1 MKITHQDIID
11 KEFRV
16 KFRGFDMAEV
26 DTFLEEVAEKF
37 FKLSEENTQLN
48 EKILA
53 LQEEI
58 ESADRVSVQG
68 QMELPAEMVSF
79 LEELKQDTA
88 AINAEIV
95 ALKQD
100 RSTFASLDK
109 SIKEAVVFMQKAA
122 ATPPQ
127 AQTELPADLSSTLE
141 EIKVNSETIA
151 AEMAALKADHQAF
164 DSLQKNLEEVVS
176 RAQNTADAMTSPAQI
191 ELPADL
197 NTTLEELKKSSEAIA
212 AEMAALKTDRQTFDS
227 LQKNLEEVVSTAQ
240 NTADAMTS
248 PAQIELPADLNTT
261 LEELK
266 KNSEAIAAEM
276 AALKTD
282 RQTFDSLQ
290 KNLEEVVSAAQKTAP
305 AMASLAQTEHG
316 NLAETLDEFRKST
329 ETMSGEL
336 ADLKQE
342 VGSIQQIREDIKSEL
357 QELLKSHFNDLE
369 EKLSKAPPMAA
380 QAESKPKVSAAG
392 EKEGVLAAAIIE
404 EEPEGAKEDTGL
416 PGFEEQDDTYDDD
429 LEFLSEDDIL
439 DVDKLRGVFQ
449 SVLDNSVSDTP
460 NSREFDDDSS
470 SDLLFLE
477 DILEEE
483 PEPEV
488 SFSLEEGGAGKKPKN
503 EAEA

>member
-37 FKLSEENTQLN
+37 FKLTEENTLLN

-53 LQEEI
+53 LQEDL
-58 ESADRVSVQG
+58 ESSDRVATQG
-68 QMELPAEMVSF
+68 QMELPAEIVTF

-109 SIKEAVVFMQKAA
+109 SIKEAVGALQKAA

-127 AQTELPADLSSTLE
+127 ARTEPGTDLNSTLE
-141 EIKVNSETIA
+141 ELKTNSEAIA
-151 AEMAALKADHQAF
+151 ADLAALKADRQIL
-164 DSLQKNLEEVVS
+164 DSLQNDLKEVVS
-176 RAQNTADAMTSPAQI
+176 RAQNTADAMTPQDSTV
-191 ELPADL
+191 LPADL
-197 NTTLEELKKSSEAIA
+197 NS
-212 AEMAALKTDRQTFDS
+212 
-227 LQKNLEEVVSTAQ
+227 
-240 NTADAMTS
+240 
-248 PAQIELPADLNTT
+248 T

-266 KNSEAIAAEM
+266 KNSEAIAAE
-276 AALKTD
+276 LTVFKTD
-282 RQTFDSLQ
+282 RQAFDSLR
-290 KNLEEVVSAAQKTAP
+290 KNLEEVVSRAQKTAP
-305 AMASLAQTEHG
+305 AMTPQGQTERG
-316 NLAETLDEFRKST
+316 ELSETLEEFRKST

-336 ADLKQE
+336 TALKQE
-342 VGSIQQIREDIKSEL
+342 IGSVQQIREEIKTEL
-357 QELLKSHFNDLE
+357 QELLKSHFDDLD
-369 EKLSKAPPMAA
+369 EKLSQASQVAA
-380 QAESKPKVSAAG
+380 QAVPRPKVSAAG
-392 EKEGVLAAAIIE
+392 EKEGGLAAAIIE
-404 EEPEGAKEDTGL
+404 EEPEGAKEDTML
-416 PGFEEQDDTYDDD
+416 PGFEEQDETYDDD

-460 NSREFDDDSS
+460 NSREDDDDSS
-470 SDLLFLE
+470 ADLLFLE
-477 DILEEE
+477 DLLEDEH
-483 PEPEV
+483 EPEV
-488 SFSLEEGGAGKKPKN
+488 SFSLNEGNAGKNPKK